1 MTLGKGARFE
11 AFVSVQILFD
21 IHVDLEMSICLGLA
35 CAGVQVVGDCQ
46 AATGID
52 LKHSIST
59 KPWSLSSKL
68 TSYAEYPKTSAHMA
82 HHR

>member
-21 IHVDLEMSICLGLA
+21 IHVDLEMSICLGVV

-52 LKHSIST
+52 LASSSSNDS
-59 KPWSLSSKL
+59 WSLSSQL
-68 TSYAEYPKTSAHMA
+68 TSYAEYPKKSLQG
-82 HHR
+82 